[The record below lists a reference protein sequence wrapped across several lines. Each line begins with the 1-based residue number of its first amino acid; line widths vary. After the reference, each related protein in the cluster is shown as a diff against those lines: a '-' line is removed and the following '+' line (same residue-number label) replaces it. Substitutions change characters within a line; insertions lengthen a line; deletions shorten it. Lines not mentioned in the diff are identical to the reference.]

1 MRQRLA
7 RLPLPFDYIKRRESR
22 FWWALG
28 LNFSLKLRT
37 VETEDLDQVVSIE
50 ESSFP
55 DPYPSALFWWF
66 RFRARDGFIVAFED
80 EVLGYAISEIHQNKG
95 HIVSMA
101 VSPEHRREGV
111 GTALLQESLKRL
123 ASSTGEVY
131 LEVRTTN
138 KAALRL
144 YEKFSFTKTGE
155 TRHRYYPDGEDAILM
170 RRVLNHS
177 PFDK

>member
-1 MRQRLA
+1 M
-7 RLPLPFDYIKRRESR
+7 
-22 FWWALG
+22 
-28 LNFSLKLRT
+28 
-37 VETEDLDQVVSIE
+37 
-50 ESSFP
+50 
-55 DPYPSALFWWF
+55 LFWWF
-66 RFRARDGFIVAFED
+66 KFRARDGFIVAFID
-80 EVLGYAISEIHQNKG
+80 EVLGYAISEIRQDKG

-123 ASSTGEVY
+123 TSSTGEVY
-131 LEVRTTN
+131 LEVRGTN

-144 YEKFSFTKTGE
+144 YEKLSFTKTSE